1 MDTPFAI
8 WVESFP
14 YEITTATIETI
25 RYKHMYFNFL
35 ETDSALDPTDSPEPS
50 MSFEDFCEAL
60 DDIARLNA
68 AEKALKTLA
77 GLSLPLTT
85 LVNALNAANEIDDE
99 IDEDEIDE
107 DDIATLAEHFRI
119 DGTTIMAV
127 GIVVKAG
134 REDALLDQYEAK
146 ADRLLD
152 RVMPMLVNLDA
163 ATLEQALAAHAAF
176 WAALETWHANWTETV
191 TCKRV
196 EHDPAFNPFAIKTEA
211 SIAAAHGV
219 SKDMMR
225 CTDAI
230 NHRIGRVGLDE
241 VRVRFA
247 ERLIAD
253 GRDPADPDMVYAR
266 AALAALPADNDTV
279 DRMIAAARAYGE
291 AEATWC
297 LDRTFDERNAD
308 TSARPEDQP
317 AYAAF
322 TERLLASIVAEH
334 GVTVAQLQHAVTTGA
349 QYIGHDNILARRW
362 KRLAP
367 RVAAAIA
374 ALN

>member
-8 WVESFP
+8 WVELFP
-14 YEITTATIETI
+14 YEITADTIKEFGF
-25 RYKHMYFNFL
+25 KKLYFDFL
-35 ETDSALDPTDSPEPS
+35 ETDSALDESDSEEPTI
-50 MSFEDFCEAL
+50 SFEDFCEAL
-60 DDIARLNA
+60 DDMAMLNA
-68 AEKALKTLA
+68 AEKSLKTLA

-85 LVNALNAANEIDDE
+85 LVNALNAANEID
-99 IDEDEIDE
+99 EDDIDE

-134 REDALLDQYEAK
+134 QEDALLDQYEAK

-196 EHDPAFNPFAIKTEA
+196 EHDPAFNPFATKTEA

-230 NHRIGRVGLDE
+230 NHWIGPVGLDE

-253 GRDPADPDMVYAR
+253 GRDPADPDTVYAR
-266 AALAALPADNDTV
+266 AALAALPADDGTV
-279 DRMIAAARAYGE
+279 DRIIAAARAYGE

-297 LDRTFDERNAD
+297 LDGKFDECNAD

-317 AYAAF
+317 AYVAF